1 MNVVMDHPLLLFVL
15 SFLMMWLSSRFGAT
29 ALRNW
34 VKLEPGARKDFNTI
48 LATTLTL
55 NGLIIGFT
63 FSMAIGRYEQR
74 KNYEEAEANAIGT
87 EFVRA
92 DLVAAPDTAARVRSL
107 LQSYLDQR
115 VAFYTARDDDAQI
128 RQIITRT
135 SQLQGQLWTAVA
147 GTAPAQPTAI
157 AGLVISGMNDVLNS
171 EGYTQA
177 AWWNRI
183 PPAAWILMI
192 AIAVMSHVLIGY
204 GAESAKVE
212 GALMTVLPLV
222 LAVSFLLIA
231 DIDSPRSGIIRVK
244 PQNLIALAQSLR
256 TP

>member
-1 MNVVMDHPLLLFVL
+1 MNGIFDHPLLIFVL
-15 SFLMMWLSSRFGAT
+15 AFLMMWMSARVGAT
-29 ALRNW
+29 TLKRWIKLDPEARN
-34 VKLEPGARKDFNTI
+34 DFNTI

-63 FSMAIGRYEQR
+63 FSMAIGRYDQR

-92 DLVAAPDTAARVRSL
+92 DLVAAPDAAARVRSL

-115 VAFYTARDDDAQI
+115 VAFYTARDDDARL
-128 RQIITRT
+128 RQINDRT
-135 SQLQGQLWTAVA
+135 AQLQGDLWAAVV
-147 GTAPAQPTAI
+147 GTGAAQPTAI
-157 AGLVISGMNDVLNS
+157 GALAVSGMNDVLNS

-183 PPAAWILMI
+183 PGSAWILMA
-192 AIAVMSHVLIGY
+192 AIAVISHMMIGY
-204 GAESAKVE
+204 GVQRMGTENI
-212 GALMTVLPLV
+212 LMTVLPLV
-222 LAVSFLLIA
+222 LSISFLLIA

-244 PQNLIALAQSLR
+244 PQNLIALAQSLHPR
-256 TP
+256 

>member
-1 MNVVMDHPLLLFVL
+1 MNGILDHPLLVLVL
-15 SFLMMWLSSRFGAT
+15 SFFMMWLSSRVGAT
-29 ALRNW
+29 TLRRW
-34 VKLEPGARKDFNTI
+34 IKLDPGARKDFDTI

-87 EFVRA
+87 EYVRA
-92 DLVAAPDTAARVRSL
+92 DLVAAPVAAARVRSL
-107 LQSYLDQR
+107 LRSYLDQR
-115 VAFYTARDDDAQI
+115 MAFYTAPDDDARI
-128 RQIITRT
+128 REINTRT
-135 SQLQGQLWTAVA
+135 AQLQSELWSAVA
-147 GTAPAQPTAI
+147 GTATAQPTAI
-157 AGLVISGMNDVLNS
+157 GALAISGMNDVLNS

-183 PPAAWILMI
+183 PISAWILMA
-192 AIAVMSHVLIGY
+192 AIAVISHVMIGY
-204 GAESAKVE
+204 GVQRTGAESI
-212 GALMTVLPLV
+212 LMTVLPLV
-222 LAVSFLLIA
+222 LSVAFLLIS

-256 TP
+256 SP